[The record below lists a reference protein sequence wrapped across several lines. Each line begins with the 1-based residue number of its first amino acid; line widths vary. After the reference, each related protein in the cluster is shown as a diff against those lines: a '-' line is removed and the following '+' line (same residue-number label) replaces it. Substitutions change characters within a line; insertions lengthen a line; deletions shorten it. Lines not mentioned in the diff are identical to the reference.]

1 MPGITAQMQAQ
12 KQVTRQGAQCRAE
25 ALSEAWRVLLMLQLV
40 VGCNQINTEP
50 YTDIKNFTLSLR
62 AAER

>member
-12 KQVTRQGAQCRAE
+12 KQVTRQGAQCKAE
-25 ALSEAWRVLLMLQLV
+25 ALSEAWRVLLALQLV

-50 YTDIKNFTLSLR
+50 CTDIKNFTLSPR

>member
-1 MPGITAQMQAQ
+1 MPQITAQMQAQ
-12 KQVTRQGAQCRAE
+12 KQVTRQGAQCKAE
-25 ALSEAWRVLLMLQLV
+25 ALSEAWRVLLVLQLV

-50 YTDIKNFTLSLR
+50 YTDIKNFTLSPQ